1 MVSGKIDVSVRAGK
15 SKDPKY
21 SQYCEWYLEVEGE
34 DGVTTTLSPP
44 FSDMRRILKEI
55 LIHEYRNDATRFRR
69 PDFMKKMRMLM
80 MEDQLFAEA
89 QMDFE
94 AYDIPDIYL
103 RVNTTKDGQK
113 KWLIRDD

>member
-1 MVSGKIDVSVRAGK
+1 MSGKIDVLVRAGK

-34 DGVTTTLSPP
+34 DGVKTKLSPTFP
-44 FSDMRRILKEI
+44 EMRRILKKI

-80 MEDQLFAEA
+80 MEDPLFAEA

-94 AYDIPDIYL
+94 AYDIPEIYL
-103 RVNTTKDGQK
+103 RVNTMKDGRK
-113 KWLIRDD
+113 KWQICDD